1 MGLDITC
8 YLRKNIVCPNCGKVV
23 GHTDLNE
30 ISFGGRVWYPLL
42 EQLGYYVPHDQRT
55 EENDWYGR
63 DMILSAEQIEEV
75 FNFVKENYE
84 AYGAHSL
91 GLMISAVRCHDGV
104 LVINAD
110 W

>member
-8 YLRKNIVCPNCGKVV
+8 YHRKKIVCPKCGEVV

-42 EQLGYYVPHDQRT
+42 EQLGYYVPYEKRT
-55 EENDWYGR
+55 EENDWYGK
-63 DMILSAEQIEEV
+63 DMVLDAEQIDGV
-75 FNFVKENYE
+75 FEFAKKHSD

-91 GLMISAVRCHDGV
+91 AMLISEVRFENNL